1 MQGHAARG
9 PWIAGGSDV
18 HEDADLKTGTLV
30 SEGCRI
36 GARSV
41 VKDSVLL
48 EGAIIGA
55 DCLIVDSVIQG
66 GITLAP
72 GTKVVRGA
80 PYEGDSSMLETSVL
94 S

>member
-1 MQGHAARG
+1 M
-9 PWIAGGSDV
+9 
-18 HEDADLKTGTLV
+18 
-30 SEGCRI
+30 
-36 GARSV
+36 

-48 EGAIIGA
+48 EGAVVGT

-80 PYEGDSSMLETSVL
+80 SYEGDSSMLEAGVL